1 LTYRVEESKGL
12 LHTILIQTAKRT
24 KKRKGHTT
32 LIQYLTI
39 FAQAYQAPTLAGV
52 LPVVG
57 REVGRRRHVVA
68 HHKIVELETPAWLG
82 PVIVNGLHR

>member
-24 KKRKGHTT
+24 EKRKGHTT

-39 FAQAYQAPTLAGV
+39 FAQAYQAPMLAGV
-52 LPVVG
+52 LVG
-57 REVGRRRHVVA
+57 REVGRRRHVVV
-68 HHKIVELETPAWLG
+68 HHKIVELETPARLG